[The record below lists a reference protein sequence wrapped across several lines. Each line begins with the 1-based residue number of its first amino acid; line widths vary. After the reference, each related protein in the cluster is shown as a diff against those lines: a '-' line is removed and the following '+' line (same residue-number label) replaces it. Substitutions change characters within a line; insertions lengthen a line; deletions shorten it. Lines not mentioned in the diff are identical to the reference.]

1 MSLKHDLGL
10 SFLLEDLK
18 ERYTDINEISRGSTS
33 IVYTAKNKLTNEK
46 VAIKKFVYSTFT
58 EDGCDLSFVDQFK
71 RFKREIEIHLSL
83 SHENIIQAREYYEN
97 GSELYLVLDYI
108 TAQTLQSIIEKK
120 IHLDIFEVLNIVRQ
134 IAEALN
140 YMENRGI
147 IHRDIKP
154 GNILIT
160 DEKNVLVIDFGCAK
174 KIYTE
179 NLTLSRMLIGTVN
192 YMSPEQL
199 ICHKDIDGR
208 ADLFSLGCTFYQMLS
223 GVLPFRG
230 QDIRHTINN
239 IFQTHPTQIRNL
251 NPYIPYK
258 LEVLVHHTIK
268 KDPDHRC
275 STARQ
280 LIFHLNKIID
290 EPEMHYNQGQYY
302 QLKGD
307 YKKAYSFYKRAIQ
320 TDDAHLPSW
329 KALAD
334 LHFIAKDWDKALE
347 YYYYVIKSD
356 SSNPQIYSQLGDTY
370 NGLGKYTEALK
381 MYQKAWFFEPDEL
394 KHYIKIAGSLYS
406 CNKVNESIESYLSII
421 ERNPQCF
428 KAMYE
433 LGIIYYK
440 TGKYNKAREYLE
452 VSLEFEV
459 FNEEILICLGSL
471 YQEISEFSLAIGMY
485 SKLESITPESPLA
498 LHNLAC
504 AHYQIKDYK
513 TAEEKLV
520 KLIGLGKAG
529 SQSYILLGLI
539 YESLDQVDQAMIN
552 YENSIKVDPMNISAY
567 LYLASC
573 IRSQWRLNDALE
585 ILETALKVNTKYSKS
600 EIYYQ
605 MAELYLEKG
614 QYEESKKCYK
624 ECLDRTASGGLH
636 ETAKKQLKMLSG
648 TERKSRKF
656 FNFKDVSG

>member
-1 MSLKHDLGL
+1 M
-10 SFLLEDLK
+10 LEDIK
-18 ERYTDINEISRGSTS
+18 ERYSDITEISRGSTS

-46 VAIKKFVYSTFT
+46 VAIKKFVYSTFDEDEYGLSNT
-58 EDGCDLSFVDQFK
+58 EQFK

-97 GSELYLVLDYI
+97 GIELYLILDYI
-108 TAQTLQSIIEKK
+108 PAQTLQSIIENK
-120 IHLDIFEVLNIVRQ
+120 IHLDIFEILNIVRQ

-140 YMENRGI
+140 YMENKGI

-160 DEKNVLVIDFGCAK
+160 NDKKVLVIDFGCAK

-179 NLTLSRMLIGTVN
+179 NLTMSLMLIGTVN

-208 ADLFSLGCTFYQMLS
+208 ADLFSLGCIFYQMLS

-230 QDIRHTINN
+230 SDIKNTINN
-239 IFQTHPTQIRNL
+239 ILKTHPIQIRNI
-251 NPYIPYK
+251 NPYVPYK
-258 LEVLVHHTIK
+258 LEVLIHHTLK

-280 LIFHLNKIID
+280 LIFHINKIID
-290 EPEMHYNQGQYY
+290 EPEVHYSQGKYY
-302 QLKGD
+302 EAKKD
-307 YKKAYSFYKRAIQ
+307 FKKAYSFYKRAIQ
-320 TDDAHLPSW
+320 TDDSHLPSW

-334 LHFIAKDWDKALE
+334 LYYIAKDWTKALE
-347 YYYYVIKSD
+347 YYYFVVKND
-356 SSNPQIYSQLGDTY
+356 SSNPEIYSKLGDTY
-370 NGLGKYTEALK
+370 KGLCKYNDALK
-381 MYQKAWFFEPDEL
+381 MYQKSWFFEPDNIDYYL
-394 KHYIKIAGSLYS
+394 KIAGCLYL
-406 CNKVNESIESYLSII
+406 CNKTNEAIESYLSII
-421 ERNPQCF
+421 EKNSQCF

-440 TGKYNKAREYLE
+440 IGKYTKAREYLE

-459 FNEEILICLGSL
+459 FNQEILICLASL
-471 YQEISEFSLAIGMY
+471 YQELEEYKLAIDIY
-485 SKLESITPESPLA
+485 IKLESISPDSHLS

-504 AHYQIKDYK
+504 AYYQIEEYEN
-513 TAEEKLV
+513 AEK
-520 KLIGLGKAG
+520 KLIKLIQAGKA
-529 SQSYILLGLI
+529 SSHSYILLGLV
-539 YESLDQVDQAMIN
+539 YESLERTEDAIIS
-552 YENSIKVDPMNISAY
+552 YENSIRIDSINISAY

-573 IRSQWRLNDALE
+573 IRSQWKLNDALE
-585 ILETALKVNTKYSKS
+585 ILKKALKVNTKYSKA

-624 ECLDRTASGGLH
+624 ECLERSHSGGLY
-636 ETAKKQLKMLSG
+636 EASKKQLRMLNAN
-648 TERKSRKF
+648 ERKARKLF
-656 FNFKDVSG
+656 SFKDTSL